1 MLGPGIRPKSGIADD
16 QRPHDAVRKDRGP
29 LLDRP
34 LHAVVLNRYVVDLL
48 LYFVGTDVFDIVD
61 FDATKSLSCLH
72 AISLEPSSLRTRWG
86 RIQLGRIVTSLATV
100 LSLPAQLQPKPRPP
114 LLIKLTGYRLLSIT
128 IIATFVTVEGGK
140 VTTTTPWLDWVL
152 GVILCTM

>member
-1 MLGPGIRPKSGIADD
+1 MFFFSCFLFTDNEDTARFAH

-72 AISLEPSSLRTRWG
+72 AIFEHKER
-86 RIQLGRIVTSLATV
+86 AN
-100 LSLPAQLQPKPRPP
+100 P
-114 LLIKLTGYRLLSIT
+114 LH
-128 IIATFVTVEGGK
+128 
-140 VTTTTPWLDWVL
+140 P
-152 GVILCTM
+152 